1 MKSPTALVQLLV
13 IWCGWSK
20 GCKQG
25 SGEISQE
32 KEAGARLFGAW
43 FTVLR
48 FPSKEHFFDTARVH
62 LRKRPRILAFT
73 INNLESRLL
82 GPGRVR

>member
-1 MKSPTALVQLLV
+1 MAGAKAVN
-13 IWCGWSK
+13 
-20 GCKQG
+20 G

-32 KEAGARLFGAW
+32 KEARTRLFGAS

-48 FPSKEHFFDTARVH
+48 CPSKERFSGTARVH

-73 INNLESRLL
+73 ISNLESRLL